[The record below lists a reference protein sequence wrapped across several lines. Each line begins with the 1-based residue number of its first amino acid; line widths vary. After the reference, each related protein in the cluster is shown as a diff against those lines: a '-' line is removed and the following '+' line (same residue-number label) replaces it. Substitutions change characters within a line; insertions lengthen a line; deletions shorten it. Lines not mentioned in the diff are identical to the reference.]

1 MIPIFDS
8 LTHPTI
14 SGKWLSGDYNAEFN
28 ALHTEMESNNVI
40 NACAV
45 GLPNVGEYNHIDFI
59 NNCSNYHKLIPIAGF
74 DLFTDN
80 IDEEISQLKKI
91 GFKGLKLHPRC
102 GNFSFENDHERIVE
116 VMNSCY
122 EHDLV
127 VFICTYFS
135 SEIDLFPNRDP
146 FWDLVNI
153 FKKSSKTKTILVHG
167 GLTRIM
173 QYADLVR
180 FNSNILLDLSYTII
194 KYRGSSLDLDI
205 KYLFESFD
213 RKLCI
218 GSDHP
223 EFTIKDLRERLDLL
237 NGDVP
242 KLKLENIYFKNLL
255 NFFNV

>member
-8 LTHPTI
+8 LTHPTV

-28 ALHTEMESNNVI
+28 ALHVEMDANNVI

-59 NNCSNYHKLIPIAGF
+59 NFCNKYNRLIPIAGF
-74 DLFTDN
+74 DIFTNN
-80 IDEEISQLKKI
+80 IDKEVSHLKSM

-102 GNFSFENDHERIVE
+102 GNFSFEKDNERIVE
-116 VMNSCY
+116 IMNSCF
-122 EHDLV
+122 DNNFV

-135 SEIDLFPNRDP
+135 SEMDVFPNRDP

-153 FKKSSKTKTILVHG
+153 FKKSPKTKTILIHG
-167 GLTRIM
+167 GLTRLM

-194 KYRGSSLDLDI
+194 KYQGSSLDLDI
-205 KYLFESFD
+205 KYLFETFD
-213 RKLCI
+213 RKLCV

-223 EFTIKDLRERLDLL
+223 EFTIKDLRERLDFLS
-237 NGDVP
+237 GDLP
-242 KLKLENIYFKNLL
+242 KLKLENIYFKNITNL
-255 NFFNV
+255 FNV

>member
-1 MIPIFDS
+1 MRPIFDS

-14 SGKWLSGDYNAEFN
+14 SGEWLSGKFNAEFSALN
-28 ALHTEMESNNVI
+28 AEMEANNVV

-45 GLPNVGEYNHIDFI
+45 GLPNVGEYNHVDFI
-59 NNCSNYHKLIPIAGF
+59 NFCKKYNKLIPIAGF
-74 DLFTDN
+74 DIFTNN
-80 IDEEISQLKKI
+80 IDEEISQLKSM
-91 GFKGLKLHPRC
+91 GFRGLKLHPRC
-102 GNFSFENDHERIVE
+102 GNFSFEKDNERIVE
-116 VMNSCY
+116 IMNSCF
-122 EHDLV
+122 DNNLV

-135 SEIDLFPNRDP
+135 SEMNLFPNRDP
-146 FWDLVNI
+146 FWDLVSI
-153 FKKSSKTKTILVHG
+153 FKKSPKTKTILVHG

-173 QYADLVR
+173 QYVDLVR

-194 KYRGSSLDLDI
+194 KYQGSSLDLDI

-223 EFTIKDLRERLDLL
+223 EFSINHLRERLDFFSVDL
-237 NGDVP
+237 P
-242 KLKLENIYFKNLL
+242 KLKLENIYYKNLK